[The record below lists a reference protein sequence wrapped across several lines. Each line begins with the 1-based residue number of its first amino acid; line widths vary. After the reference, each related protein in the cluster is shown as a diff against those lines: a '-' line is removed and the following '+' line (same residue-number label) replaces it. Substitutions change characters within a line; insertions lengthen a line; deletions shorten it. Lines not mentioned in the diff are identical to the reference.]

1 MNRLVRS
8 VAWAAALGALPLV
21 LALVFVPGRRALSV
35 DLYLLLIA
43 AAAVLTLVR
52 AVAEAAPL
60 TESEP
65 AARLRRS
72 AQRLPQLERTE
83 RAVLLST
90 SSAFDVH
97 YRLRPILRE
106 IAIQRLSTR
115 RGLTLEGD
123 PAACR
128 VVLGE
133 QAWELVRP
141 EREPPQLRFGP
152 GIEQAELREVVDAL
166 ERI

>member
-1 MNRLVRS
+1 MNRLLRS
-8 VAWAAALGALPLV
+8 VVWAAALGALPLV
-21 LALVFVPGRRALSV
+21 LALVFVPGRRALAV

-43 AAAVLTLVR
+43 AGAVLALVR
-52 AVAEAAPL
+52 AVAEAAPV

-65 AARLRRS
+65 PTRVQRS
-72 AQRLPQLERTE
+72 PQRLPQLERTE

-128 VVLGE
+128 AVVGE
-133 QAWELVRP
+133 RTWELVRP
-141 EREPPQLRFGP
+141 EREPPELRFGP
-152 GIEQAELREVVDAL
+152 GIESAELREVVDAL